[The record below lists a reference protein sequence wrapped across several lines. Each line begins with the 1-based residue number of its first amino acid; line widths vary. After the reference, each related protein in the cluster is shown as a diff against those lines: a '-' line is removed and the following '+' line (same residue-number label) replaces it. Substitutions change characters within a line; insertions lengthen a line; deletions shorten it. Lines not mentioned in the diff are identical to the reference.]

1 MKATIWKT
9 TGLLLL
15 AVTAMGIGMVTAGT
29 AHASHLNVR
38 VAEPT
43 PAIVGQQGQLEAT
56 VTSADAGLPAAGVPV
71 TFYAHATFGKASG
84 YMEIGR
90 AVTDANGVAKITYVP
105 REAGTHDIRVDYAQ
119 SGAAVEQTTAS
130 IAVDGSPSQLYVQKA
145 GVQIPGLG
153 SWLIIVV
160 LSTVWAILLGVG
172 VTLIRIAARSGRPA
186 TSSPTGEAAARQGKA
201 MGAGAIG

>member
-15 AVTAMGIGMVTAGT
+15 AVTVMGIGVVTAGT
-29 AHASHLNVR
+29 VHASHLSVR

-43 PAIVGQQGQLEAT
+43 PAIVGQQGELEAT

-90 AVTDANGVAKITYVP
+90 SVTDANGVAKINYVP
-105 REAGTHDIRVDYAQ
+105 RESGTHDIRVDYAQ

-145 GVQIPGLG
+145 GVQVPGLG
-153 SWLIIVV
+153 SWLIIVL

-172 VTLIRIAARSGRPA
+172 VTLIRIAARSGRPGS
-186 TSSPTGEAAARQGKA
+186 SSPAGEAPVRQGKA